1 MLKVLSK
8 LALARTYIKS
18 HPIKKDAKNEFSK
31 YDYFSP
37 ELVTDLVYKAC
48 IEADA
53 ICVFNLKQDA
63 LSYYSELIFTDLESG
78 ESLTTELRTDRPDI
92 KATNITQQFGGM
104 NTYAKR
110 YALMSLF
117 DIEDNSIDF
126 DSQDNTKQEKKPAQ
140 AGTIYVKQ
148 DGAAIKGDLP
158 WLNKGS
164 KEYEGAITKLQAGT
178 TTIQKI
184 QQFYKLNKEVK
195 ANLEACTKNLIPEK
209 SLNGKYDEYDAGDL
223 YKQ

>member
-37 ELVTDLVYKAC
+37 ELVADLVYKAC
-48 IEADA
+48 LETNA
-53 ICVFNLKQDA
+53 ICVFNLKQDG

-110 YALMSLF
+110 YILMSLF

-126 DSQDNTKQEKKPAQ
+126 DSQDNTKAEKKPVQ
-140 AGTIYVKQ
+140 AGTPIN
-148 DGAAIKGDLP
+148 GDLP

-164 KEYEGAITKLQAGT
+164 KEYGWAITKLQNGT
-178 TTIQKI
+178 TTIEKI
-184 QQFYKLNKEVK
+184 QKAYRLSKDVK
-195 ANLEACTKNLIPEK
+195 ANLEACTKDLLPEK
-209 SLNGKYDEYDAGDL
+209 SLA
-223 YKQ
+223 

>member
-48 IEADA
+48 IETDC
-53 ICVFNLKQDA
+53 ICIFNLKQDA
-63 LSYYSELIFTDLESG
+63 LSYYGELIFTDLESG

-110 YALMSLF
+110 YSLMSLF
-117 DIEDNSIDF
+117 DIEDNTIDF
-126 DSQDNTKQEKKPAQ
+126 DAQDNTKAEKKPAQ
-140 AGTIYVKQ
+140 TNGSE
-148 DGAAIKGDLP
+148 LP

-164 KEYEGAITKLQAGT
+164 AEYAGAITKLQAGT
-178 TTIQKI
+178 TTIDKI
-184 QQFYKLNKEVK
+184 QKFYKLSKDVQ
-195 ANLEACTKNLIPEK
+195 ANLEACTKTLIPEK
-209 SLNGKYDEYDAGDL
+209 QLS
-223 YKQ
+223 

>member
-63 LSYYSELIFTDLESG
+63 LSYYGELIFTDLESG

-140 AGTIYVKQ
+140 AGTPIN
-148 DGAAIKGDLP
+148 GDLP

-164 KEYEGAITKLQAGT
+164 KEYEGAISKLQNGT
-178 TTIQKI
+178 TTIEKI
-184 QQFYKLNKEVK
+184 QKFYKLSKDVK

-209 SLNGKYDEYDAGDL
+209 SLNHV
-223 YKQ
+223 

>member
-48 IEADA
+48 LEADA
-53 ICVFNLKQDA
+53 ICVFSLKQDA
-63 LSYYSELIFTDLESG
+63 LSYYGELIFTDLESG
-78 ESLTTELRTDRPDI
+78 ESITTELRTDRPDI

-140 AGTIYVKQ
+140 TNGTPVN
-148 DGAAIKGDLP
+148 DLP

-164 KEYEGAITKLQAGT
+164 KEYEGAIAKLQNGT
-178 TTIQKI
+178 TTIDKI
-184 QQFYKLNKEVK
+184 QKFYKLSKDIK

-209 SLNGKYDEYDAGDL
+209 SLSGKYNEYDAGDL
-223 YKQ
+223 PY

>member
-63 LSYYSELIFTDLESG
+63 LSYYGQLIFTDLESG

-117 DIEDNSIDF
+117 DIEDNTIDF
-126 DSQDNTKQEKKPAQ
+126 DAQDNTKAEKKPAQ
-140 AGTIYVKQ
+140 AGTPIN
-148 DGAAIKGDLP
+148 GDLP

-164 KEYEGAITKLQAGT
+164 KEYAGAVVKLQHGT
-178 TTIQKI
+178 TTIEKI
-184 QQFYKLNKEVK
+184 QQYFKLSKDVK
-195 ANLEACTKNLIPEK
+195 ANLEACTKDLLPEK
-209 SLNGKYDEYDAGDL
+209 SLN
-223 YKQ
+223 

>member
-63 LSYYSELIFTDLESG
+63 LSYYGELTFTDLESG

-117 DIEDNSIDF
+117 DIEDNTIDF
-126 DSQDNTKQEKKPAQ
+126 DAQDNTKAEKKPAQ
-140 AGTIYVKQ
+140 TNGTPVN
-148 DGAAIKGDLP
+148 DLP

-164 KEYEGAITKLQAGT
+164 KEYVQIVNGLQKGI
-178 TTIQKI
+178 TTIPQVKEH
-184 QQFYKLNKEVK
+184 YKLSKDVF
-195 ANLEACTKNLIPEK
+195 ANLQECTKTLIPEK
-209 SLNGKYDEYDAGDL
+209 QLS
-223 YKQ
+223 

>member
-18 HPIKKDAKNEFSK
+18 HPVKKDAKNEFSK

-53 ICVFNLKQDA
+53 ICIFSLKQDT
-63 LSYYSELIFTDLESG
+63 LSYYGELIFTDLESG
-78 ESLTTELRTDRPDI
+78 ESITTELRTDRPDI

-104 NTYAKR
+104 STYAKR

-117 DIEDNSIDF
+117 DIEDNTIDF
-126 DSQDNTKQEKKPAQ
+126 DAQDNTKTEKKPAQ
-140 AGTIYVKQ
+140 KFPPI
-148 DGAAIKGDLP
+148 GDLP
-158 WLNKGS
+158 WLNKGT
-164 KEYEGAITKLQAGT
+164 KEYEGAISKLQNGT
-178 TTIQKI
+178 TTIEKI
-184 QQFYKLNKEVK
+184 QKFYKLNKEVK
-195 ANLEACTKNLIPEK
+195 ANLEACTKNLIPE
-209 SLNGKYDEYDAGDL
+209 NDL
-223 YKQ
+223 PY

>member
-37 ELVTDLVYKAC
+37 ELVADLVYKAC
-48 IEADA
+48 LETES
-53 ICVFNLKQDA
+53 ICLFNLKQDA
-63 LSYYSELIFTDLESG
+63 LSYYGELIFTDLESG
-78 ESLTTELRTDRPDI
+78 ESITTELRTDRPDI

-126 DSQDNTKQEKKPAQ
+126 DSQDNTKTEKKPAQ
-140 AGTIYVKQ
+140 SGTPIN
-148 DGAAIKGDLP
+148 GDLP

-164 KEYEGAITKLQAGT
+164 KEYMQIINGLQKGK
-178 TTIQKI
+178 TTIAQVKEH
-184 QQFYKLNKEVK
+184 YKLSKDVYL
-195 ANLEACTKNLIPEK
+195 NLEACTKDLLPEK
-209 SLNGKYDEYDAGDL
+209 QLS
-223 YKQ
+223 

>member
-48 IEADA
+48 IETDC
-53 ICVFNLKQDA
+53 ICIFNLKQDA
-63 LSYYSELIFTDLESG
+63 LSYYGELIFTDLESG

-117 DIEDNSIDF
+117 DIEDNTIDF
-126 DSQDNTKQEKKPAQ
+126 DAQDNTKAEKKPAQ
-140 AGTIYVKQ
+140 SGTPIN
-148 DGAAIKGDLP
+148 GDLP

-164 KEYEGAITKLQAGT
+164 AEYAGAITKLQAGT
-178 TTIQKI
+178 TTIEKI
-184 QQFYKLNKEVK
+184 QKFYKLSKDIK
-195 ANLEACTKNLIPEK
+195 ANLEACTKDLLPEK
-209 SLNGKYDEYDAGDL
+209 SLL
-223 YKQ
+223 